1 MNAHVRIDTPRL
13 SRRMML
19 RAGAAAGGGL
29 FLSARLPGVA
39 GAATVAAG
47 EAQNAPAVNAPT
59 LNAYVK
65 IASDGLITIV
75 NKNPECGQGIK
86 TMLPM
91 LIAEELDADW
101 KDVRIVQAMND
112 PATYPRQFAGGSLA
126 TPMNWDPMRR
136 VGAAG
141 RQMLISAA
149 ADTWGVPAAECVTEP
164 GLVRHSA
171 SGKSLRYGELA
182 AKAATVPAPKLET
195 LTLKDPKTF
204 RIIGRA
210 QPNIDGP
217 AIVSGKPL
225 YGIDVEIPGMKYA
238 VFHKCPVFYGRCLEA
253 NIPEVKAM
261 PGVVDLHVIE
271 GNKDLGGL
279 SSGVAVVAD
288 TWWHANKAR
297 AALTPQW
304 DEGPFGGHS
313 TDGYDD
319 HAKTLSASAPQQ
331 VLRKDGDVDAAL
343 AGAAKVVE
351 AEYSYPFVS
360 HQPLEPQNCTAR
372 WTGDKLEIW
381 TSTQNP
387 EPGRQLIA
395 KTLGIPAENIAIH
408 MMRCGGGFGRR
419 LSNDYMVEAATIARK
434 ANAPI
439 KLLWS
444 REDDMHHDM
453 YRPGGYHTLKA
464 GLDSSG
470 KLVAWKVHFV
480 TFSRDGK
487 VVNSGDLAPTEFPA
501 HFVPNLQLGSSMM
514 ETLIPTGPMR
524 APRSNALSYV
534 FQSFLDELAHAS
546 GQDPVAF
553 QLALLD
559 QPGAHEGYDAPRMAA
574 VVRAVAERS
583 GWGKRKPAPGHA
595 LGFAQ
600 YYSHQGYFA
609 EVVEASVADSGRVKV
624 HKVWVVGDV
633 GSQII
638 NPLNA
643 ENQVQGAVLDG
654 IGQALGLEITFKNG
668 RTKQSN
674 FGEYPLIRMADAPPV
689 DVHFLLSNHPP
700 TGLGEPALP
709 PVVPALCNAVF
720 AATGK
725 RVRSLPIDQGM
736 LKKV

>member
-1 MNAHVRIDTPRL
+1 MNAHVTIDTPRL

-19 RAGAAAGGGL
+19 RAGVAAGGGL

-47 EAQNAPAVNAPT
+47 QSNAPA

-65 IASDGLITIV
+65 IAPDGLITIV

-141 RQMLISAA
+141 RQMLIQAA
-149 ADTWGVPAAECVTEP
+149 AETWGVPAAECVTEP
-164 GLVRHSA
+164 GLVRHGT

-182 AKAATVPAPKLET
+182 AKAASVPAPKLET

-204 RIIGRA
+204 RIIGQA

-253 NIPEVKAM
+253 NLPEVKAM

-319 HAKTLSASAPQQ
+319 HAKTLSTAAPQQ

-351 AEYSYPFVS
+351 AQYSYPFVS

-395 KTLGIPAENIAIH
+395 KTLGVPADNIAIH

-419 LSNDYMVEAATIARK
+419 LSNDYMVEAAMIARK
-434 ANAPI
+434 AGAPI

-453 YRPGGYHTLKA
+453 YRPGGYHKLQA
-464 GLDSSG
+464 GLDGSG
-470 KLVAWKVHFV
+470 KLVAWKNHFV

-487 VVNSGDLAPTEFPA
+487 VVNSGDLSPTEFPA

-524 APRSNALSYV
+524 APRSNALSFV
-534 FQSFLDELAHAS
+534 FQSFLDEVAHAA

-574 VVRAVAERS
+574 VVRDVARRS
-583 GWGKRKPAPGHA
+583 GWGKRKLPPGHA

-633 GSQII
+633 GSQVI

-654 IGQALGLEITFKNG
+654 IGQALGLEITFVKG

-674 FGEYPLIRMADAPPV
+674 FGDYPLIRMADAPPV
-689 DVHFLLSNHPP
+689 DVHFLLSSHPP

-709 PVVPALCNAVF
+709 PVIPALCNAVF

-725 RVRSLPIDQGM
+725 RIRSLPIDQGL

>member
-1 MNAHVRIDTPRL
+1 MNAHVTIKTPAI
-13 SRRMML
+13 SRRMIL

-29 FLSARLPGVA
+29 FLSARLG
-39 GAATVAAG
+39 GAAAA
-47 EAQNAPAVNAPT
+47 AVNAQAGVSLT

-65 IASDGLITIV
+65 ISPNGLITIV
-75 NKNPECGQGIK
+75 AKNPECGQGIK

-126 TPMNWDPMRR
+126 TPMNWEPMRR

-141 RQMLISAA
+141 RQMLITAA
-149 ADTWGVPAAECVTEP
+149 AETWGVPTGTCATEA
-164 GLVRHSA
+164 GLVRHTP
-171 SGKSLRYGELA
+171 SGRSLAYGELA
-182 AKAATVPAPKLET
+182 SKAATLPAPKLET
-195 LTLKDPKTF
+195 VILKDPKTF

-210 QPNIDGP
+210 QPNVDGP
-217 AIVSGKPL
+217 AIVSGQPL

-253 NIPEVKAM
+253 NLDDVKAM
-261 PGVVDLHVIE
+261 QGVVDLHVIE

-313 TDGYDD
+313 TDGYDEN
-319 HAKTLSASAPQQ
+319 AKSLTASPPQQ
-331 VLRKDGDVDAAL
+331 TLRRDGDPDAAF
-343 AGAAKVVE
+343 AGAAKVVK
-351 AEYSYPFVS
+351 AEYTYPFVS

-372 WTGDKLEIW
+372 WDGDKLEIW

-387 EPGRQLIA
+387 EPGRQLVA
-395 KTLGIPAENIAIH
+395 KTLGVPAENISIH

-419 LSNDYMVEAATIARK
+419 LANDYMVEAAMIARK
-434 ANAPI
+434 AKVPI

-444 REDDMHHDM
+444 REDDMRHDM
-453 YRPGGYHTLKA
+453 YRPGGYHALTA
-464 GLDSSG
+464 GLDSAG
-470 KLVAWKVHFV
+470 KLVAWKNHFV

-487 VVNSGDLAPTEFPA
+487 VVNSGDCAPNEFPA
-501 HFVPNLQLGSSMM
+501 HFVTNYELGVSMM

-524 APRSNALSYV
+524 APRSNALSFV

-583 GWGKRKPAPGHA
+583 GWGGAKRAQGRA

-609 EVVEASVADSGRVKV
+609 EVVEASVSDSGRVKV
-624 HKVWVVGDV
+624 HQVWVVGDV
-633 GSQII
+633 GSEII

-654 IGQALGLEITFKNG
+654 IGQALGLEITFAKG

-689 DVHFLLSNHPP
+689 DVHFLTSNHPP

-725 RVRSLPIDQGM
+725 RIRSLPIDQA
-736 LKKV
+736 LLRKT